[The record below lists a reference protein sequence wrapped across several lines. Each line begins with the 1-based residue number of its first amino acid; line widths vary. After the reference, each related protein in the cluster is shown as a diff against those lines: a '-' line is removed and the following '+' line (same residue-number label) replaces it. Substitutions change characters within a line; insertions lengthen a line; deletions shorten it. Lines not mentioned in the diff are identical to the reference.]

1 MLMAGPTSPENT
13 AGKSSPRIRSETR
26 SVGLRRGGGV
36 RLLRAASTTIR
47 QRQLV
52 PGSRRSEKGSLL
64 SAQQH
69 SSAPTIG
76 VIGLGTIGGGIAN
89 NVHAAGLPLVV
100 CDVRAEATDRHTAYA
115 KVAGS
120 PADVARESDIVVVA
134 VVNDDQVRSV
144 LSGPEGVLTELGAGI
159 TVVVVSTITP
169 ACVAAIGAEATA
181 LGVPIV
187 DCGVSGGPSAA
198 ASGNLV
204 CMCGGDPEVIAGL
217 APLFEA
223 IGSLAVTMG
232 PFGTGLAAKLAR
244 NVVQYG
250 GWLAAYEGQ
259 VLAEA
264 AGIDLAKL
272 AQVVRASDAQ
282 SGGQTTLMFRQTVAP
297 FTAAD
302 DEGLVRAMQAG
313 ADLARK
319 DLLAALALAD
329 ELDLE
334 LPLAAMTEAHCV
346 DFFGLGAPLAE

>member
-1 MLMAGPTSPENT
+1 LFDEQHTS
-13 AGKSSPRIRSETR
+13 G
-26 SVGLRRGGGV
+26 
-36 RLLRAASTTIR
+36 
-47 QRQLV
+47 
-52 PGSRRSEKGSLL
+52 
-64 SAQQH
+64 
-69 SSAPTIG
+69 PTIG
-76 VIGLGTIGGGIAN
+76 VIGLGTIGSGIAS
-89 NVHAAGLPLVV
+89 NVEAAGLPLVV
-100 CDVRAEATDRHTAYA
+100 CDVRAEATSRHAAYA
-115 KVAGS
+115 KVVGS
-120 PADVARESDIVVVA
+120 PAGVARESDIVVVA

-144 LSGPEGVLTELGAGI
+144 LSGPGAALAEAGAGT
-159 TVVVVSTITP
+159 TVVIVSTITS
-169 ACVAAIGAEATA
+169 ACVATIGAEATA

-204 CMCGGDPEVIAGL
+204 CMCGGDPDVIAGL

-319 DLLAALALAD
+319 DLRAALALAD
-329 ELDLE
+329 DMHLE
-334 LPLAAMTEAHCV
+334 LPLAAMTEAHCNNI
-346 DFFGLGAPLAE
+346 FGLGGPSAE

>member
-1 MLMAGPTSPENT
+1 LFAEQHTS
-13 AGKSSPRIRSETR
+13 G
-26 SVGLRRGGGV
+26 
-36 RLLRAASTTIR
+36 
-47 QRQLV
+47 
-52 PGSRRSEKGSLL
+52 
-64 SAQQH
+64 
-69 SSAPTIG
+69 PTIG
-76 VIGLGTIGGGIAN
+76 VIGLGTIGSGIAS

-100 CDVRAEATDRHTAYA
+100 CDVRAEATNRHKAYA
-115 KVAGS
+115 KIAGS
-120 PADVARESDIVVVA
+120 PGDVARESDIVVVA
-134 VVNDDQVRSV
+134 VVNDEQVRSV
-144 LSGPEGVLTELGAGI
+144 LLGPEGVLAEGPTGI

-169 ACVAAIGAEATA
+169 ACVAAIGADATA

-204 CMCGGDPEVIAGL
+204 CMCGGDAEVIAGL

-264 AGIDLAKL
+264 AGIELAKL

-302 DEGLVRAMQAG
+302 DEGLVRAMHA
-313 ADLARK
+313 AVDLARK
-319 DLLAALALAD
+319 DLQAALALAD
-329 ELDLE
+329 EMHLE
-334 LPLAAMTEAHCV
+334 LPLAAMTEAHCAE
-346 DFFGLGAPLAE
+346 FFGLGAPSAE

>member
-1 MLMAGPTSPENT
+1 
-13 AGKSSPRIRSETR
+13 
-26 SVGLRRGGGV
+26 
-36 RLLRAASTTIR
+36 
-47 QRQLV
+47 
-52 PGSRRSEKGSLL
+52 L
-64 SAQQH
+64 SAEQH
-69 SSAPTIG
+69 TSAPTIG
-76 VIGLGTIGGGIAN
+76 VIGLGTIGGGIAS

-100 CDVRAEATDRHTAYA
+100 CDVRAEATHRHTAYA

-134 VVNDDQVRSV
+134 VVNDEQVRSV
-144 LSGPEGVLTELGAGI
+144 LSGPEGVLAEGGADI

-181 LGVPIV
+181 LGVSIV

-204 CMCGGDPEVIAGL
+204 CMCGGDPEAIAGL

-250 GWLAAYEGQ
+250 GWLA
-259 VLAEA
+259 
-264 AGIDLAKL
+264 
-272 AQVVRASDAQ
+272 VRASDAQ

-302 DEGLVRAMQAG
+302 DEGLVRAMHAG

-329 ELDLE
+329 ELHLE
-334 LPLAAMTEAHCV
+334 LPLAAMTEAHCA
-346 DFFGLGAPLAE
+346 DFFGLGVPPAE

>member
-1 MLMAGPTSPENT
+1 
-13 AGKSSPRIRSETR
+13 
-26 SVGLRRGGGV
+26 
-36 RLLRAASTTIR
+36 
-47 QRQLV
+47 V
-52 PGSRRSEKGSLL
+52 PGSRRSEKGSVL
-64 SAQQH
+64 SAEQH
-69 SSAPTIG
+69 TSAPTIG
-76 VIGLGTIGGGIAN
+76 VIGLGTIGGGIAS

-100 CDVRAEATDRHTAYA
+100 CDVRAEATHRHTAYA

-134 VVNDDQVRSV
+134 VVNDEQVRSV
-144 LSGPEGVLTELGAGI
+144 LSGPEGVLAEGGADI

-181 LGVPIV
+181 LGVSIV

-204 CMCGGDPEVIAGL
+204 CMCGGDPEAIAGL

-302 DEGLVRAMQAG
+302 DEGLVRAMHAG

-329 ELDLE
+329 ELHLE
-334 LPLAAMTEAHCV
+334 LPLAAMTEAHCA
-346 DFFGLGAPLAE
+346 DFFGLGVPPAE

>member
-1 MLMAGPTSPENT
+1 LFAE
-13 AGKSSPRIRSETR
+13 
-26 SVGLRRGGGV
+26 
-36 RLLRAASTTIR
+36 
-47 QRQLV
+47 
-52 PGSRRSEKGSLL
+52 
-64 SAQQH
+64 QH
-69 SSAPTIG
+69 ITGPTIG
-76 VIGLGTIGGGIAN
+76 VIGLGTIGGGIVS

-100 CDVRAEATDRHTAYA
+100 CDVRAEATDRHSDYA
-115 KVAGS
+115 KVVGS
-120 PADVARESDIVVVA
+120 PADVARGCDIVVVA

-144 LSGPEGVLTELGAGI
+144 LSGPDGALAEGATGF
-159 TVVVVSTITP
+159 TVVVVSTISP
-169 ACVAAIGAEATA
+169 ACVAAIGAQATA

-217 APLFEA
+217 APLFGA

-272 AQVVRASDAQ
+272 AQVIRASDAQ
-282 SGGQTTLMFRQTVAP
+282 SGGQTTLMFRQTATP
-297 FTAAD
+297 FTTAD
-302 DEGLVRAMQAG
+302 DEGLVRAMHAAAG
-313 ADLARK
+313 LARK
-319 DLLAALALAD
+319 DLQAALALAD
-329 ELDLE
+329 DLDLE
-334 LPLAAMTEAHCV
+334 LPLATMTEAHCG
-346 DFFGLGAPLAE
+346 DIFGLDTPPAE